1 MPCQNQTIS
10 IKTLYS
16 ALFPRHHGERIIMVM
31 RGYIDESY
39 DSHIFTLSCLMA
51 TPHDWMWIESAW
63 KKVLRNK
70 NKELKK
76 AGRQQISRYHAT
88 HCNGR
93 SHEFEGWSQ
102 EEQIAFV
109 KELLS
114 VFRRFMTNSVA
125 YSIPIADF
133 VTVFPEHKAKPLPQ
147 MYGFLVKFLMTEINV
162 QIAEIGVG
170 YRVKPVNIALF
181 HDRSSF
187 DAIILDAFNQM
198 MADPTFTGKKMFS
211 SVTSTGWETCIPLQ
225 LADLM
230 AYELFKDV
238 SGKIAGRK
246 RRKTLE
252 SMLSNDLFGGR
263 AQIFDRK
270 SLTSLRNKM
279 EGK

>member
-1 MPCQNQTIS
+1 M
-10 IKTLYS
+10 L
-16 ALFPRHHGERIIMVM
+16 L

-39 DSHIFTLSCLMA
+39 DSRVFTLSCLMA
-51 TPHDWMWIESAW
+51 TSHDWMWIESAW
-63 KKVLRNK
+63 KKVLRHK
-70 NKELKK
+70 NKELKR

-88 HCNGR
+88 DCNGR
-93 SHEFEGWSQ
+93 RNEFQGWSS
-102 EEQIAFV
+102 EEQVAFV

-114 VFRRFMTNSVA
+114 VFRKFMTNSVA

-133 VTVFPEHKAKPLPQ
+133 VAVFPRTEANPLPQ
-147 MYGFLVKFLMTEINV
+147 MYGFLVKFLMTEINI

-170 YRVKPVNIALF
+170 HRLKPLNITLF

-187 DAIILDAFNQM
+187 DVIILDAFNQM
-198 MADPTFTGKKMFS
+198 IADPTFTGQKMFS
-211 SVTSTGWETCIPLQ
+211 SVRSTGWETCIPLQ
-225 LADLM
+225 AADLI

-238 SGKIAGRK
+238 SGKIAGRQ
-246 RRKTLE
+246 RRKSLE
-252 SMLSNDLFGGR
+252 SILSSNMFGGR

>member
-1 MPCQNQTIS
+1 MLCQNQNIS

-16 ALFPRHHGERIIMVM
+16 ALFPRHHGKRFIMVL

-39 DSHIFTLSCLMA
+39 DSQVFTLSCLMA
-51 TPHDWMWIESAW
+51 TPIDWMWIESVW

-76 AGRQQISRYHAT
+76 AGRQQITRYHGT
-88 HCNGR
+88 DCNGR
-93 SHEFEGWSQ
+93 RNEFAGWSP
-102 EEQIAFV
+102 EEQVAFV

-114 VFRRFMTNSVA
+114 VFKRFMTNSVA
-125 YSIPIADF
+125 YSIPIKDF
-133 VTVFPEHKAKPLPQ
+133 VAVFPEHTAKPLPQ
-147 MYGFLVKFLMTEINV
+147 MYGFLVKFLMTEMNM
-162 QIAEIGVG
+162 QIAEIGAG
-170 YRVKPVNIALF
+170 HRLKPINIALF

-198 MADPTFTGKKMFS
+198 IADPTFTGKKMFS

-225 LADLM
+225 AADLV

-238 SGKIAGRK
+238 SGKLAGRQ
-246 RRKTLE
+246 RRKTIE
-252 SMLSNDLFGGR
+252 SMLSSNLFGGR

-270 SLTSLRNKM
+270 SLTSLRNRM